1 MGRPEPAAHAGP
13 HTDAGICRSTDWSGS
28 SGFSCSAYIRGTRAT
43 RRAYLSIKPF
53 HPKWGLKWSVSDSS
67 ITGPFQEGTLLV
79 TTVSAGE
86 TASRGKPFAEQ
97 ALLRI
102 GSL

>member
-1 MGRPEPAAHAGP
+1 
-13 HTDAGICRSTDWSGS
+13 
-28 SGFSCSAYIRGTRAT
+28 
-43 RRAYLSIKPF
+43 
-53 HPKWGLKWSVSDSS
+53 S
-67 ITGPFQEGTLLV
+67 ITGPFQEETLLV

-102 GSL
+102 GSLAGSNPIRTEQAVSVAIGSKPAMPRPARFGSGASGPLPSAATMASTRHMNFRWGVEHRTPALSA